1 VERITSGAFARTLK
15 SRNNIQL
22 LHAHNPEL
30 ILGSTRA
37 KTLRL
42 EEDGKGLKVSADL
55 PDTSWG
61 RDVAELVRRGDL
73 AHMSFGFSVPRGGD
87 EWSEDGKNRTLTEVR
102 LHEVSTV
109 GAPAYQ
115 KTSAS
120 VRALDCPQCVSDPD
134 GWVCLL
140 ERFANREELT
150 ANEARSIAEA
160 AQELTAERPRG
171 LPAALAKLMLG
182 HYARGSSRAET
193 RGALPAHNTPTVRAA
208 WDGAQAVARAKSPAT
223 EPYYGRIYAFLTPE
237 ANDERKSSYG
247 FPHHE
252 VASDGTPGPAVL
264 DALAA
269 GIAALNGARGGSTLR
284 GSVRQGVYD
293 HLAHHYEAL
302 GDDTEAPPLRS

>member
-1 VERITSGAFARTLK
+1 MPYEVLTDAEGCDGFAVVKVGEPDEVLGCHETADDAEEQVAALYAAESEDSADEEGPEEEEAESEPEARMEIRTAAITAGTEGRSFSGYAAVWDSPSLKLPFVERISSGAFARTLK

-87 EWSEDGKNRTLTEVR
+87 EWSEDGKNRTLNEVR

-109 GAPAYQ
+109 GAPAYTQ
-115 KTSAS
+115 TVAT
-120 VRALDCPQCVSDPD
+120 VRAVDCPQCVSDPD

-150 ANEARSIAEA
+150 ADEARSIAEA
-160 AQELTAERPRG
+160 AQELTAEEPRG
-171 LPAALAKLMLG
+171 LPAALARLMLG
-182 HYARGSSRAET
+182 HYARGASR
-193 RGALPAHNTPTVRAA
+193 GN
-208 WDGAQAVARAKSPAT
+208 
-223 EPYYGRIYAFLTPE
+223 PE
-237 ANDERKSSYG
+237 VSHS
-247 FPHHE
+247 
-252 VASDGTPGPAVL
+252 
-264 DALAA
+264 
-269 GIAALNGARGGSTLR
+269 
-284 GSVRQGVYD
+284 
-293 HLAHHYEAL
+293 
-302 GDDTEAPPLRS
+302 